1 MMQINT
7 KAYNSLTNT
16 KRIDN
21 KEINKLVIKYQQSSQ
36 DEVKSEI
43 SQILVEQYIK
53 LIFKMSH
60 QFLGA
65 YGDIN
70 DAIQNGILG
79 LYDAIDKYDHKRNAN
94 FGTFAFL
101 CIYNSIYSGYGYSF
115 FNVPRH
121 VKHAIAIMNRADRSN
136 AELGLQDYENIV
148 DKSAKRKTFI
158 KKFSKNK
165 DSITKVSSLSAPIMS
180 DSKTLTIEDVV
191 SDLSPSPEEKV
202 LNKNLMNKIN
212 DIINN
217 NLSAKEQ
224 IVIRKRYLHSD
235 GVIKTLHEIGKDLNI
250 SFEAVRLIE
259 KAAAEKIRKKLRVY

>member
-1 MMQINT
+1 
-7 KAYNSLTNT
+7 
-16 KRIDN
+16 
-21 KEINKLVIKYQQSSQ
+21 
-36 DEVKSEI
+36 
-43 SQILVEQYIK
+43 
-53 LIFKMSH
+53 
-60 QFLGA
+60 
-65 YGDIN
+65 
-70 DAIQNGILG
+70 
-79 LYDAIDKYDHKRNAN
+79 
-94 FGTFAFL
+94 
-101 CIYNSIYSGYGYSF
+101 
-115 FNVPRH
+115 
-121 VKHAIAIMNRADRSN
+121 
-136 AELGLQDYENIV
+136 
-148 DKSAKRKTFI
+148 
-158 KKFSKNK
+158 
-165 DSITKVSSLSAPIMS
+165 MS